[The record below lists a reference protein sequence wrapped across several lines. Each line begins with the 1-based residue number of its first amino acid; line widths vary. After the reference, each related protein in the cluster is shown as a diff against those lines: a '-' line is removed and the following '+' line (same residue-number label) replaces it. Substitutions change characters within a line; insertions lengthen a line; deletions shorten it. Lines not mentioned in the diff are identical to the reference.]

1 MELLEYWKIHKA
13 LEMHIPIPDKYSR
26 LVERLRVG

>member
-1 MELLEYWKIHKA
+1 MELREYRIIHKA

-26 LVERLRVG
+26 LVERLGVG